1 MGDAVHR
8 YTQPP
13 SKVLHIRNLPY
24 ETTEEELRELCA
36 PFGRLVQSK
45 LNVGANKNQAFVEF
59 PDQAS
64 AINMVSYFASS
75 ADPAKVRGKTVYLQY
90 STRQEIVHSKQP
102 LDGPSNVLLVTM
114 DNLDPSIQITI
125 EVLHLVFSAFGFVH
139 KLATFE
145 KAAGFQ
151 ALVQYGDS
159 ETADQVRQ
167 ALDGRH
173 IPKHVLNDHPNP
185 PMLKLSFSQHTDLN
199 VKFQSH
205 RSRDYVNPYIP
216 VAPHGIDPSLAV
228 GITNPG
234 GPNPLEGNV
243 LLCSIE
249 NQAYPVNVEAL
260 HTVFTPYGFV
270 QKIAC
275 FEKNNTW
282 QALIQY
288 PDPVAANNA
297 KTALEGHAI
306 YDGGYNRLKISFSVH
321 RDLNVKGQNDK
332 SMDYTLAQQ
341 AVGAPP
347 MAFPPGPAAPPM
359 VGAPPAR
366 PPAPANGAPFDAYSI
381 GPRPS
386 GVGPPPIGAPAA
398 TPVAGPGP
406 APPQA
411 ADAGQDAYV
420 TGADYEAAHDAVAR
434 QAESAM
440 SNRAAPAASQPSPTM
455 APPQRPPGPAPPGM
469 GPPPGSYGPVRPGM
483 GAPPQ
488 SGPPP
493 SYPSFPGPG
502 SRGPPPRGPLGTAP
516 AAFPGPP
523 NPAAYRP
530 Y

>member
-102 LDGPSNVLLVTM
+102 LDGPSNVLLVIM

-297 KTALEGHAI
+297 RTALEGHAI
-306 YDGGYNRLKISFSVH
+306 YDGGYNRG
-321 RDLNVKGQNDK
+321 RQ
-332 SMDYTLAQQ
+332 
-341 AVGAPP
+341 
-347 MAFPPGPAAPPM
+347 PAALQS
-359 VGAPPAR
+359 
-366 PPAPANGAPFDAYSI
+366 PANEPPFDAYSI

-386 GVGPPPIGAPAA
+386 GVGLPPTGAPAA
-398 TPVAGPGP
+398 TPGAGPGP

-434 QAESAM
+434 QAETAM
-440 SNRAAPAASQPSPTM
+440 STRAAPAASQPSPSM
-455 APPQRPPGPAPPGM
+455 VPPQRPPGPAPPGM
-469 GPPPGSYGPVRPGM
+469 GPPLGSYGSVRPGM

-493 SYPSFPGPG
+493 SYSSFPGPG
-502 SRGPPPRGPLGTAP
+502 SRGPPPRGPPGTAP

>member
-59 PDQAS
+59 PDQTS

-114 DNLDPSIQITI
+114 DNLDPTIQITI

-173 IPKHVLNDHPNP
+173 IPRHVLNDHPNP

-205 RSRDYVNPYIP
+205 RSRDYMNPYIP

-234 GPNPLEGNV
+234 GPNPMDGNV

-260 HTVFTPYGFV
+260 HTVFQPYGFV

-288 PDPVAANNA
+288 PDPVSASNA

-332 SMDYTLAQQ
+332 SMDYTLTA
-341 AVGAPP
+341 GAPAL
-347 MAFPPGPAAPPM
+347 AFPPAPAAAPLG
-359 VGAPPAR
+359 GALPGR
-366 PPAPANGAPFDAYSI
+366 PSAPAPANGPAPFGDHSC
-381 GPRPS
+381 
-386 GVGPPPIGAPAA
+386 AA
-398 TPVAGPGP
+398 VQT
-406 APPQA
+406 
-411 ADAGQDAYV
+411 
-420 TGADYEAAHDAVAR
+420 
-434 QAESAM
+434 
-440 SNRAAPAASQPSPTM
+440 
-455 APPQRPPGPAPPGM
+455 
-469 GPPPGSYGPVRPGM
+469 
-483 GAPPQ
+483 
-488 SGPPP
+488 
-493 SYPSFPGPG
+493 
-502 SRGPPPRGPLGTAP
+502 
-516 AAFPGPP
+516 
-523 NPAAYRP
+523 
-530 Y
+530 

>member
-59 PDQAS
+59 PDQTS

-114 DNLDPSIQITI
+114 DNLDPTIQITI

-173 IPKHVLNDHPNP
+173 IPRHVLNDHPNP

-205 RSRDYVNPYIP
+205 RSRDYMNPYIP

-234 GPNPLEGNV
+234 GPNPMDGNV

-260 HTVFTPYGFV
+260 HTVFQPYGFV

-288 PDPVAANNA
+288 PDPVSASNA

-332 SMDYTLAQQ
+332 SMDYTLTA
-341 AVGAPP
+341 GAPAL
-347 MAFPPGPAAPPM
+347 AFPPAPAAAPLG
-359 VGAPPAR
+359 GALPGR
-366 PPAPANGAPFDAYSI
+366 PSAPAPANGPAPFDAYSI
-381 GPRPS
+381 GPKPS
-386 GVGPPPIGAPAA
+386 GLPAPPTGGLGVAP
-398 TPVAGPGP
+398 GPGLGS
-406 APPQA
+406 AAPQA
-411 ADAGQDAYV
+411 ADGQDAYV

-434 QAESAM
+434 QAETAM
-440 SNRAAPAASQPSPTM
+440 NGRAAPPPSQQGLPM
-455 APPQRPPGPAPPGM
+455 APPQRPPGAAPPSMPPSAGGYAPPRVGAG
-469 GPPPGSYGPVRPGM
+469 GPPA
-483 GAPPQ
+483 GAPPPY
-488 SGPPP
+488 S
-493 SYPSFPGPG
+493 SYPGP
-502 SRGPPPRGPLGTAP
+502 RGPPPQGPPGAAPPGFPPP
-516 AAFPGPP
+516 AAS
-523 NPAAYRP
+523 YRP